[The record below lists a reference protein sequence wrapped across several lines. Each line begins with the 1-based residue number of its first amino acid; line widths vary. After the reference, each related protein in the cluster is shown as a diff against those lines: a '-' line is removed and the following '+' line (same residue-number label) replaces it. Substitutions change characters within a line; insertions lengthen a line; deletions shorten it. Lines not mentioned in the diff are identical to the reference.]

1 MEVDRDRGPASEL
14 VYLGMQHEILDLRG
28 AEFFDGIRDAPQQE
42 RHTAL
47 GFPARIG
54 QAEVFSGPG
63 GWFFHRFSM
72 PT

>member
-1 MEVDRDRGPASEL
+1 
-14 VYLGMQHEILDLRG
+14 
-28 AEFFDGIRDAPQQE
+28 
-42 RHTAL
+42 L